1 MKEKR
6 REIIDEDKITGF
18 FDKETQ
24 IKGDLS
30 FKGSF
35 RIDGQFK
42 GKINSD
48 SILIIG
54 ENGKVEA
61 DIKIGLIIIEGE
73 VKGNIQ
79 ATEKVEIHNNGKVIG
94 TLTSPKLAVEE
105 GAYLE
110 ANCQTADKPVSTI
123 SSKIKLE
130 RPEKSEKTDK
140 PEEITGKP
148 S

>member
-6 REIIDEDKITGF
+6 REIDEDKITGF

-24 IKGDLS
+24 IRGDLS

-61 DIKIGLIIIEGE
+61 DIKIGLIVIEGE
-73 VKGNIQ
+73 VKGNVQ
-79 ATEKVEIHNNGKVIG
+79 ASEKVEVHSNGKIIG
-94 TLTSPKLAVEE
+94 TLISPKLAVEE

-110 ANCQTADKPVSTI
+110 ANCQTADKPVSSI
-123 SSKIKLE
+123 PSKIKLE
-130 RPEKSEKTDK
+130 KPEKPEKSE
-140 PEEITGKP
+140 EEVGKK

>member
-6 REIIDEDKITGF
+6 REIDEDKITGF

-24 IKGDLS
+24 IRGDLS

-48 SILIIG
+48 SILIVG

-61 DIKIGLIIIEGE
+61 DITIGLIVIEGE
-73 VKGNIQ
+73 VKGNVQ
-79 ATEKVEIHNNGKVIG
+79 ASEKVEIHSNGKVIG
-94 TLTSPKLAVEE
+94 TIVSPKLAIEE
-105 GAYLE
+105 GAFLE
-110 ANCQTADKPVSTI
+110 ANCQTAEKPTTAI

-130 RPEKSEKTDK
+130 RPEKIEK
-140 PEEITGKP
+140 PENPEIEVGK
-148 S
+148 SS

>member
-6 REIIDEDKITGF
+6 REIDENKITGF

-24 IKGDLS
+24 IRGDLS

-61 DIKIGLIIIEGE
+61 DIKIGLIVIEGE

-79 ATEKVEIHNNGKVIG
+79 ATEKVEIHSNGKVIG
-94 TLTSPKLAVEE
+94 TLISPKLAVEE
-105 GAYLE
+105 GAFLE
-110 ANCQTADKPVSTI
+110 ANCQTADKPMTTI
-123 SSKIKLE
+123 PSKIKLE
-130 RPEKSEKTDK
+130 KQEKV
-140 PEEITGKP
+140 EEEVSK
-148 S
+148 